1 MAWIIILIS
10 IFKFIAQIKISGSI
24 MGSNQAF
31 EVQSFTKT
39 AMQSLKMYMQEP
51 EREMYVFV
59 LEMLFHF
66 EMEI

>member
-1 MAWIIILIS
+1 
-10 IFKFIAQIKISGSI
+10 

-31 EVQSFTKT
+31 EVQSFTKA